1 MQERISFCI
10 VTVLYNSHKQ
20 NPFSYV
26 KFLKVEDGA
35 YAKIYCRICFYSCNC
50 VSYPKMGKIFKQIK
64 KLVTRRKVRLSRRFW
79 SFFTTLIYMKS
90 QHINY

>member
-35 YAKIYCRICFYSCNC
+35 YAKILYTVESVSIHVIVYHIQKWGKYSN
-50 VSYPKMGKIFKQIK
+50 K
-64 KLVTRRKVRLSRRFW
+64 
-79 SFFTTLIYMKS
+79 
-90 QHINY
+90 